1 MRGSAG
7 IFGLFVIVAFLI
19 SGALAAETLT
29 NDAVVAMVKA
39 GLGEE
44 LIISK
49 GKAAEGQYDLS
60 VDGILMLKRDGVSE
74 AIIKAMVDT
83 SAPPAAAPS
92 KSAEAPAKETQAAIA
107 LCRQGKGAEAAA
119 SFDKLL
125 AERPNDEDLRIW
137 KALALLEQARAMK
150 DVNAAGYKPLVT
162 NAYRILQPIGRK
174 HGDNPEWN
182 LAMARAF
189 WLNDRPTWAGRA
201 AGKALELR
209 VNFAEAQI
217 VLGDLAYDS
226 EVNAINAP
234 ATRDSAR
241 RFAGTYTRQEH
252 EKALSMPDLSGTL
265 RAEAL
270 YKLGVMSAELEGK
283 PAAAREYWQRATDA
297 DPACRYG
304 VLAQEKL
311 KRLAGK

>member
-19 SGALAAETLT
+19 SSALAAETLT

-49 GKAAEGQYDLS
+49 VKVAEGKYDLS
-60 VDGILMLKRDGVSE
+60 VDGTLMLKRDGVSE
-74 AIIKAMVDT
+74 AIIKAMVET
-83 SAPPAAAPS
+83 SALPAAAPS
-92 KSAEAPAKETQAAIA
+92 KSAEAPAKETQAAVA
-107 LCRQGKGAEAAA
+107 LYRQDKGAEAAT

-162 NAYRILQPIGRK
+162 NAYRILQP
-174 HGDNPEWN
+174 
-182 LAMARAF
+182 
-189 WLNDRPTWAGRA
+189 
-201 AGKALELR
+201 
-209 VNFAEAQI
+209 
-217 VLGDLAYDS
+217 
-226 EVNAINAP
+226 
-234 ATRDSAR
+234 
-241 RFAGTYTRQEH
+241 
-252 EKALSMPDLSGTL
+252 
-265 RAEAL
+265 AL